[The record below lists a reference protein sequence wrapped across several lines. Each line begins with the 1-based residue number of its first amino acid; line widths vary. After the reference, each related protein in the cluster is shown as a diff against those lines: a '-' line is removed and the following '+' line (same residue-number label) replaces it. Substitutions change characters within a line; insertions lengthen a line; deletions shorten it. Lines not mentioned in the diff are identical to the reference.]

1 MFTKNKPMNHRLLKK
16 IVLLALVLSFYC
28 LPLVAQQVVYVKKS
42 ATGSNTGESWANA
55 YTELQT
61 ALSAAASGTE
71 IWVAAGSYTPQPGA
85 NAANVDRTS
94 SFVLKNGVA
103 IYGGF
108 AGTEATRAE
117 RNWKLNAAYLSGDL
131 LGNGSGSST
140 NADNAYT
147 VVTASNTNSTAVID
161 GFYIVSGRA
170 DKATSSWSS
179 ADRAGAGI
187 YGSAAG
193 ATISNISVSG
203 CYADYG
209 GGIFLQ
215 YSPIGLLNITLD
227 GNEGRIGGGALY
239 LQNSNVTLTGITVR
253 GNRSSLG
260 AGLSIAAGTVTI
272 KRAAITDNQ
281 SNGSGGG
288 IYNNGGTVTVTNTL
302 IAKNK
307 PEGYRGGT
315 NTGTVELINV
325 TIADNVST
333 GIKCGADNMS
343 IKNSIIWGESQT
355 STVAGTGTLI
365 VVNSDVKGGVSGTGN
380 INANPDFADVASG
393 NYRIP
398 GTSPAIDAGS
408 NALLPSG
415 VTVDLDENNRIF
427 DGNNDGTAT
436 VDMGAYEWEGTVY
449 PPSAPVLLAPSNNQQ
464 SVILQPTLTWNA
476 AARAQS
482 YTIQLS
488 TDMGFATTII
498 DMDGLTD
505 VSLAIP
511 NQLASNTSYYW
522 RVKAVSAMGESTW
535 SQVWKFTTV
544 ANLPEKVTLHT
555 PANGAQNI
563 SLSAT
568 LKWRSA
574 VNAQTYKI
582 QIASDADFTSIITE
596 TTDLTDTTFAQPFSL
611 NTAYYWRVAG
621 VSNGNAGP
629 WSDGWWF
636 KTIENVATYSVTF
649 NVANADGDPITDAII
664 TLNGSTNDAGNY
676 LFQGV
681 EAGTYSYTVAKD
693 GYLEATGE
701 VTVTNSDVD
710 QNVLL
715 TLISYNVTFEVKST
729 VGSIVSNA
737 VITLGAE
744 TNSAGN
750 YVFANR
756 TPATEVEYS
765 VEAEGY
771 FAKTGSMDIYKDTT
785 VKVELVPYFYTVTF
799 NIITPDNS
807 AITTA
812 TVTFNSIT
820 EVEGTYTFSGLT
832 IGSYEYSIVAADY
845 QDVTGAVALNK
856 DTTIKVIM
864 LPTGTSTYD
873 VTFSAAANG
882 EALEGAA
889 VFIDGFGTRLT
900 NASGNAVFSLPA
912 GTYSYTA
919 SHSGHS
925 TVTGEVTVTDAA
937 VAVAVDLTIQG
948 VGSHSTVVASAYP
961 NPFTDILR
969 IDTQEPI
976 TLVELF
982 SITGVKV
989 AQVQGNGTTT
999 VELPTH
1005 NVAAGIYLAK
1015 VTVGSSVGVLK
1026 VIKR

>member
-1 MFTKNKPMNHRLLKK
+1 MNHRLLKK
-16 IVLLALVLSFYC
+16 LVLSALIVSLYSFT
-28 LPLVAQQVVYVKKS
+28 LVAQQVVYVKKS
-42 ATGSNTGESWANA
+42 ATGTNTGESWANA
-55 YTELQT
+55 YTELQA
-61 ALSAAASGTE
+61 ALAAATSGTE
-71 IWVAAGSYTPQPGA
+71 IWVASGTYTPQPGA
-85 NAANVDRTS
+85 IAANVDRTL

-108 AGTEATRAE
+108 SGKEATRAE
-117 RNWKLNAAYLSGDL
+117 RNWKLNAVYLSGDL
-131 LGNGSGSST
+131 LGDGSGSST

-215 YSPIGLLNITLD
+215 YSPISLINITLD
-227 GNEGRIGGGALY
+227 GNEGRIGGGAIY

-272 KRAAITDNQ
+272 SRADISSNQ
-281 SNGSGGG
+281 SSGSGGG
-288 IYNNGGTVTVTNTL
+288 IYNNGGKITVANTL
-302 IAKNK
+302 VAKNK

-325 TIADNVST
+325 TIADNIAT

-343 IKNSIIWGESQT
+343 IKNSIVWGESQT

-365 VVNSDVKGGVSGTGN
+365 VVNSNVKGGVSGTGN
-380 INANPDFADVASG
+380 IIENPDFVDPASG

-449 PPSAPVLLAPSNNQQ
+449 PPSAPVLVAPSNNLQ
-464 SVILQPTLTWNA
+464 SVLLQPTLTWNA

-482 YTIQLS
+482 YTLQLS

-563 SLSAT
+563 ALSAT

-582 QIASDADFTSIITE
+582 QIASDANFTSIITE

-611 NTAYYWRVAG
+611 NTTYYWRVAG

-649 NVANADGDPITDAII
+649 NVANADDEPITDATI
-664 TLNGSTNDAGNY
+664 TLNGSTNDVGNY
-676 LFQGV
+676 LFMGM
-681 EAGTYSYTVAKD
+681 EAGVYSYSVTKD

-701 VTVTNSDVD
+701 VTVTSSDVTH
-710 QNVLL
+710 NVTL
-715 TLISYNVTFEVKST
+715 TLITYTVTFEVKST

-737 VITLGAE
+737 VITLSAE
-744 TNSAGN
+744 TNSAGS

-785 VKVELVPYFYTVTF
+785 VKVVLVPYFYTVVF
-799 NIITPDNS
+799 NVVTPDNS
-807 AITTA
+807 AITNA
-812 TVTFNSIT
+812 LVTFNAIT
-820 EVEGTYTFSGLT
+820 EAEGNYTFSGLT
-832 IGSYEYSIVAADY
+832 IGSYGYTIAAADY
-845 QDVTGAVALNK
+845 QDVTGTVALNK

-873 VTFSAAANG
+873 VTFSVVANG
-882 EALEGAA
+882 EALEGAS
-889 VFIDGFGTRLT
+889 VFIDGFGSQPT
-900 NASGNAVFSLPA
+900 NASGNVVFSLPA
-912 GTYSYTA
+912 GTYGYTA
-919 SHSGHS
+919 SHGGHS
-925 TVTGEVTVTDAA
+925 TVNGEVTVTDD
-937 VAVAVDLTIQG
+937 AVAVDVDLTVQG
-948 VGSHSTVVASAYP
+948 VGSNGTVVARAYP
-961 NPFTDILR
+961 NPFTDMLR

-989 AQVQGNGTTT
+989 AQVQGNGTST
-999 VELPTH
+999 VELPAH
-1005 NVAAGIYLAK
+1005 SIAAGIYLAK
-1015 VTVGSSVGVLK
+1015 VRVGTAVRVIK
-1026 VIKR
+1026 VIKQ